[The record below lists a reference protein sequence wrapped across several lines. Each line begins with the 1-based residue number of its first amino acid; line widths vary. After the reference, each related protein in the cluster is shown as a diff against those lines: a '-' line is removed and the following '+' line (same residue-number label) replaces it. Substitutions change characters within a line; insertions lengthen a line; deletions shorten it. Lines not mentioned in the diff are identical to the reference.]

1 MTQDITNS
9 KAWHERAQRV
19 IPGGVSSPVR
29 AFKGVGGSPRY
40 FVRGEGSQVWDVDGN
55 QYVDLVGSWG
65 PMIVGHAHP
74 HVVARV
80 TEAAALSA
88 SFGAPSPN
96 EVLLAE
102 EIQGR
107 VSAAERVRFVSSG
120 TEAVMTAI
128 RLARAATGRN
138 VIVKF
143 AGCYHGHSDAL
154 LVQAGSGMATL
165 GLQNNLGLPNSPGVT
180 PGQAQDTVVLPY
192 NDFDAL
198 RELFAARGHE
208 IAAVITEPVPA
219 NMGVVSPIIGFNA
232 LISQLTKA
240 SGALFILDEVMTG
253 FRVSSGGW
261 WHAVQNPPQHI
272 LDEGFVPEN
281 WTPDLFTYGKVI
293 GGGYPVAAVAGSAK
307 IMDLLAPIGNVYQ
320 AGTLS
325 GNPVATAAGLATLEL
340 CDSALYST
348 LDTRAKQVAQVVGDA
363 LTAEGVAHRHQNGGN
378 LFSFFFTDKPVRNFA
393 DAQGQN
399 VAAFNAFFHS
409 MLENGVSLPPS
420 AFEAWFVSGA
430 ITDRDIEKIAAAA
443 KIAAKAAARV

>member
-1 MTQDITNS
+1 MNISGSQ
-9 KAWHERAQRV
+9 AWHERAQRV

-40 FVRGEGSQVWDVDGN
+40 FVRGEGSQIWDVDGN

-65 PMIVGHAHP
+65 PMILGHAHP
-74 HVVARV
+74 QVVAKV

-102 EIQGR
+102 EMVRR
-107 VSAAERVRFVSSG
+107 VSAVERVRFVSSG

-154 LVQAGSGMATL
+154 LVQAGSGVVT
-165 GLQNNLGLPNSPGVT
+165 LGLPNSPGVT

-198 RELFAARGHE
+198 RDLFAHRGGE
-208 IAAVITEPVPA
+208 IAAVITEPAPA
-219 NMGVVSPIIGFNA
+219 NMGVVSPIIGFNGE
-232 LISQLTKA
+232 ISKLTKA
-240 SGALFILDEVMTG
+240 AGALFILDEVMTG
-253 FRVSSGGW
+253 FRISSGGW

-272 LDEGFVPEN
+272 LDEGFAPET

-340 CDSALYST
+340 CDANLYAT
-348 LDTRAKQVAQVVGDA
+348 LDTRAKQTGRVISEA
-363 LTAEGVAHRHQNGGN
+363 LTAEGVAHQLQTGGN

-393 DAQGQN
+393 DAQSQN
-399 VAAFNAFFHS
+399 VAAFNAFFHA

-430 ITDRDIEKIAAAA
+430 ITDADIEKIAAAA
-443 KIAAKAAARV
+443 KLAAKVAAKVSA

>member
-1 MTQDITNS
+1 MSRTEGNQIIDKS
-9 KAWHERAQRV
+9 VAWHERAQRV

-40 FVRGEGSQVWDVDGN
+40 FVRGAGSQIWDVDGN

-65 PMIVGHAHP
+65 PMILGHAHP

-80 TEAAALSA
+80 TETAALSA

-102 EIQGR
+102 EIQSR

-154 LVQAGSGMATL
+154 LVQAGSGVVT
-165 GLQNNLGLPNSPGVT
+165 LGLPNSPGVT

-219 NMGVVSPIIGFNA
+219 NMGVVSPSIGFNS
-232 LISQLTKA
+232 LISEMTKA
-240 SGALFILDEVMTG
+240 AGALFILDEVMTG
-253 FRVSSGGW
+253 FRISRGGW
-261 WHAVQNPPQHI
+261 WNAVQNPPAEV
-272 LDEGFVPEN
+272 LSEGFVAET

-293 GGGYPVAAVAGSAK
+293 GGGYPVAAVAGSAAV
-307 IMDLLAPIGNVYQ
+307 MDLLAPVGNVYQ

-340 CDSALYST
+340 CDANLYST
-348 LDTRAKQVAQVVGDA
+348 LDARATQVGQVIAQA
-363 LTAEGVAHRHQNGGN
+363 LTAEGVAHQLQTGGN

-393 DAQGQN
+393 DAQTQN
-399 VAAFNAFFHS
+399 VSAFNAFFHA

-430 ITDRDIEKIAAAA
+430 ITDADIEKIGSAASIAA
-443 KIAAKAAARV
+443 RSAAKAN

>member
-1 MTQDITNS
+1 MNISGSQ
-9 KAWHERAQRV
+9 AWHERAQRV

-40 FVRGEGSQVWDVDGN
+40 FVRGEGSKIWDVDGN

-74 HVVARV
+74 HVVAKV

-102 EIQGR
+102 EIQSR

-128 RLARAATGRN
+128 RLARAASGRN

-154 LVQAGSGMATL
+154 LVQAGSGVAT
-165 GLQNNLGLPNSPGVT
+165 LGLPNSPGVT
-180 PGQAQDTVVLPY
+180 PGQAQDTVVVPY

-232 LISQLTKA
+232 EIARLTKSA
-240 SGALFILDEVMTG
+240 GALFILDEVMTG
-253 FRVSSGGW
+253 FRISRGGW
-261 WHAVQNPPQHI
+261 WHAAQ
-272 LDEGFVPEN
+272 EN
-281 WTPDLFTYGKVI
+281 WAPDLFTYGKVI

-340 CDSALYST
+340 CDSVLYAT
-348 LDTRAKQVAQVVGDA
+348 LDTRAKQVAQVIGDA

-378 LFSFFFTDKPVRNFA
+378 LFSFFFTENPVRNFA
-393 DAQGQN
+393 DAQTQN
-399 VAAFNAFFHS
+399 VSAFNAFFHA

-430 ITDRDIEKIAAAA
+430 ITDADIETIAAAA
-443 KIAAKAAARV
+443 KIAARAAAAVPSGV

>member
-9 KAWHERAQRV
+9 QAWQARAERV

-40 FVRGEGSQVWDVDGN
+40 FVRGEGSQIWDVDGN

-74 HVVARV
+74 HVVAKV

-102 EIQGR
+102 EITRR
-107 VSAAERVRFVSSG
+107 VAAVERVRFVSSG

-154 LVQAGSGMATL
+154 LVQAGSGVVT
-165 GLQNNLGLPNSPGVT
+165 LGLPNSPGVT
-180 PGQAQDTVVLPY
+180 PGQAQDTVVLPF

-198 RELFAARGHE
+198 RELFTARGHE

-232 LISQLTKA
+232 EISRLTKLA
-240 SGALFILDEVMTG
+240 GALFILDEVMTG
-253 FRVSSGGW
+253 FRISKGGW
-261 WHAVQNPPQHI
+261 WHAVQNPPAEI
-272 LDEGFVPEN
+272 TAEGFVAET

-293 GGGYPVAAVAGSAK
+293 GGGYPVAAVAGSAAV
-307 IMDLLAPIGNVYQ
+307 MDLLAPVGSVYQ

-340 CDSALYST
+340 CDADLYST
-348 LDTRAKQVAQVVGDA
+348 LDTRAKQVGNVISQA
-363 LTAEGVAHRHQNGGN
+363 LTAEGVAHQLQTGGN
-378 LFSFFFTDKPVRNFA
+378 LFSFFFTDAPVRNFA
-393 DAQGQN
+393 DAQKQN
-399 VAAFNAFFHS
+399 VPAFNAFFHA

-430 ITDRDIEKIAAAA
+430 ITDADIDTIGSAA
-443 KIAAKAAARV
+443 KIAAKAAASI